1 MKTRWIVVTALALTL
16 LLVAGL
22 AGAGWWFVGRSVW
35 GGAVQAQGPRG
46 NGPGNMMGG
55 GGVSAVCWQ
64 ATPPTPAGQP
74 LTIQQAKEAAERYAA
89 NLGYNNLQVVEVMEF
104 SQNYYALVRES
115 DTGIGAMELLIDKS
129 SGAVGPEY
137 GPNMMWNAKYGMHR
151 GGMMGG
157 MMGGRASGT
166 MSVTPAEARQ
176 IAQRWLDTY
185 RPGAMPEPETDAFYG
200 YYTIHTLKDGKINGM
215 LSVNGS
221 NGQVWYHTWHG
232 DFVQMIAEEG

>member
-1 MKTRWIVVTALALTL
+1 MKTRWIVITTLASAL

-22 AGAGWWFVGRSVW
+22 AGAGWWFVGRNVW

-46 NGPGNMMGG
+46 NGLRNMMGG
-55 GGVSAVCWQ
+55 NGAAAACWQ

-74 LTIQQAKEAAERYAA
+74 LTIQQAKEAAERYVAS
-89 NLGYNNLQVVEVMEF
+89 LGYNNLRVAEVMEY
-104 SQNYYALVRES
+104 SQNYYALVQES
-115 DTGIGAMELLIDKS
+115 DAGTGAMELLIDKS

-157 MMGGRASGT
+157 RTSAAMT
-166 MSVTPAEARQ
+166 ITPAEARQ

-185 RPGAMPEPETDAFYG
+185 RPGATPEQETDTFYG
-200 YYTIHTLKDGKINGM
+200 YYTVHTLKDGKISGM

-221 NGQVWYHTWHG
+221 SGQVWYHTWHG
-232 DFVQMIAEEG
+232 NFVQMIAEEG